1 MTVRVTGESVT
12 VEATDPAIVG
22 LARAAVEA
30 LGDQAAEP
38 GTIPGALPAGAG
50 LSQVWLAL
58 RDSLEDIREH
68 AAGRSGESGGPE
80 GGQDKNQPAA

>member
-30 LGDQAAEP
+30 LGDQAHEP

-68 AAGRSGESGGPE
+68 AARGAGGEESGPE
-80 GGQDKNQPAA
+80 KGQPAA